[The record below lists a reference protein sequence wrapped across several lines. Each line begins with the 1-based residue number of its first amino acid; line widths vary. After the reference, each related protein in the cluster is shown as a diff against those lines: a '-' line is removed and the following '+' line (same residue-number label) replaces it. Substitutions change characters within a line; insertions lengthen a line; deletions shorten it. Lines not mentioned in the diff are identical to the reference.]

1 MTPASNTTDAEFSLW
16 GALREKARP
25 LRFRAALMGTA
36 LGGFV
41 VAFEDLT
48 REPPG
53 LGLPAGVNF
62 SLIAFAS
69 LGGFIGGWLSA
80 GWIGREGLGGF
91 ALSLA
96 GCLLASALGGAVA
109 GTLII
114 PLLGTLVGTVWGVQL
129 AFQAPLVALVWLT
142 CAVVLHFW
150 IGVARRAKGSR

>member
-1 MTPASNTTDAEFSLW
+1 MTPASNTSDAEFSLW
-16 GALREKARP
+16 GALRENARP

-48 REPPG
+48 REPPS

-62 SLIAFAS
+62 SLIAIAAF
-69 LGGFIGGWLSA
+69 GGFVGGWLSA
-80 GWIGREGLGGF
+80 GWVGRKGFGGF

-114 PLLGTLVGTVWGVQL
+114 PLLGTLVGTVWGLQL

-150 IGVARRAKGSR
+150 IGAARRAAVAR